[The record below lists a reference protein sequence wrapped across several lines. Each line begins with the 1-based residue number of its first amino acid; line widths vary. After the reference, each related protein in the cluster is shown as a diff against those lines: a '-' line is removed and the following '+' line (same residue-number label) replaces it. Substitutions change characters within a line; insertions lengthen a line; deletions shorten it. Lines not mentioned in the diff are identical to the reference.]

1 MKHIYI
7 VDEHQS
13 SKQNGVGTYIRQL
26 LKCFEG
32 SGHDV
37 NLLSFNSDE
46 KRSGTETLS
55 TYTEYHIPSFG
66 MGGFLNNGKLALS
79 LLRLYIEDSD
89 NNVFLVNHF
98 PCDKFL
104 ADIKHI
110 FPLSRLI
117 FVIHDQGWCA
127 PLYGDIDLF
136 KKLIARK
143 HLQSVHKDECKRIR
157 DITHRERRMY
167 RLADDI
173 IALSNSTYNLLL
185 ETYDVPKVKIHLIP
199 NGLQQPETSCSQD
212 EKALIRK
219 RLGIEEDEIVLL
231 YTGRTS
237 PSKGIIPMLQAF
249 ERCWKGHNNLRLVIA
264 GEVFRFNEFT
274 KHTPYSA
281 AHVTYT
287 GLLRKERLAEWYQI
301 ADIGILP
308 SFTEQSSYTGIEMLA
323 YGKLI
328 VTTDGHNLKDMFS
341 DNTAI
346 VAHIKG
352 KRAEYSSDFTD
363 ALAKAINRA
372 LHINNRERLRLQ
384 QMARQHYNHFYSF
397 DSWKETYARLINGG
411 HSQQTLS

>member
-46 KRSGTETLS
+46 KVLGIEKQSA
-55 TYTEYHIPSFG
+55 YTEYHIPAFG
-66 MGGFLNNGKLALS
+66 MGGFLNNGQLALP
-79 LLRLYIEDSD
+79 LLRLYIEDSKD
-89 NNVFLVNHF
+89 NVFFVNHF

-104 ADIKHI
+104 ADIKLI
-110 FPLSRLI
+110 FPLSRI
-117 FVIHDQGWCA
+117 FFVIHDQGWCA
-127 PLYGDIDLF
+127 PLFGDIDSF
-136 KKLIARK
+136 KKLIAKK
-143 HLQSVHKDECKRIR
+143 HLQSVHKEECKRIR
-157 DITHRERRMY
+157 DITHREHRMY

-185 ETYDVPKVKIHLIP
+185 RTYCVSKEKIHLIP
-199 NGLQQPETSCSQD
+199 NGLQQPKASCSLE
-212 EKALIRK
+212 EKALIRE
-219 RLGIEEDEIVLL
+219 RLGIAEEEIVVL

-249 ERCWKGHNNLRLVIA
+249 ERCWKEHANLRLVIA
-264 GEVFRFNEFT
+264 GEVFRFNEFA
-274 KHTPYSA
+274 KHTPYST

-328 VTTDGHNLKDMFS
+328 VTTDGHNLKDMFN
-341 DNTAI
+341 DKTAI

-352 KRAEYSSDFTD
+352 KRVEDSSDFTN
-363 ALAKAINRA
+363 ALAKAINKA
-372 LHINNRERLRLQ
+372 LHIKDEERLLFQ

-397 DSWKETYARLINGG
+397 DSWKETYARLING
-411 HSQQTLS
+411 